1 MHPLHAPREKL
12 KRRAPSP
19 PSLTPNMFPQ
29 QSEAAFA
36 ALTIFLTLIR
46 YVLFRAD
53 VQSGKTGAYHGIIR
67 TMMERGLIDRAY
79 ILCGSH
85 ETELRSQCH
94 EDVKEQHTAEN
105 QKKIRVIFRQDF
117 KKNTM
122 NTHRA
127 LIVVDET
134 HMVAEKD
141 QTLSLFLGRHSLSMA
156 GTTKHMISNETYILS
171 VSATPHAEE
180 SAIIRGD
187 CGEKGRVVMR
197 PGPGYYGPKNYYE
210 DGHIHEVYPLGDIR
224 GKYNFPLLLRRLA
237 EQGPSYLLF
246 RVSKNKQLI
255 RLHERL
261 NEWRAN
267 GNDLNIVEFN
277 SNKKDKDQEFV
288 LTRKEQQAH
297 EAKWHTRI
305 PCLEEQPAVMT
316 VVFLKGRLR
325 CGKRIPKQYV
335 SLAWEMSHCPNTD
348 TIIQSLLGRLSGYDV
363 PERRPL
369 IFLPPALLK
378 KEEKSVVPLSDI
390 ERYLY
395 SNDIQELERRG
406 LMKTASEEDRS
417 KIVQM
422 TPRYASHI
430 IPGRVVKKTDRSPC
444 PPIRFTIPQECL
456 AASDAEIKLHALT
469 IMQEH
474 PEWIQHH
481 AVLTTEQKH
490 EILGRLSHLS
500 NKETNIRH
508 YQGTSNQ
515 NMYTA
520 HTIAFETQTA
530 SSEHI
535 TDSPFLTFC
544 VVYGD
549 FQAAVGARFR
559 PTEGEVYAILY
570 TDKPGLFRSI
580 HRDSRIPLHSGA
592 THFSI
597 QEEPALAPCIAG
609 SGYGFSSAIFHDPE
623 ALFQQ
628 FDHFIRTAKIGMG
641 LYGRKFTSLQ
651 KGEPIRLSR
660 EAYGNRL
667 EKFKEVR
674 DRLERT
680 HSVSIRFQEKRYK
693 PTVVSAAA
701 APVAP
706 VDHGLY
712 FMEWVDV

>member
-1 MHPLHAPREKL
+1 
-12 KRRAPSP
+12 
-19 PSLTPNMFPQ
+19 MFPQ
-29 QSEAAFA
+29 QSDAAFA

-85 ETELRSQCH
+85 ETELRRQCH

-117 KKNTM
+117 KKNPM

-141 QTLSLFLGRHSLSMA
+141 QTLSRFLGKHGLSMA
-156 GTTKHMISNETYILS
+156 GTTKHMIDNETYILS

-210 DGHIHEVYPLGDIR
+210 DGHLKEVYPLHDIR
-224 GKYNFPLLLRRLA
+224 GKHNFPLLLNRLA

-246 RVSKNKQLI
+246 RVSNNKQMKHLHA
-255 RLHERL
+255 RLT
-261 NEWRAN
+261 EWQAN

-335 SLAWEMSHCPNTD
+335 SLAWEMSHCPKTD

-363 PERRPL
+363 PERKPL
-369 IFLPPALLK
+369 IFLPPFLFK
-378 KEEKSVVPLSDI
+378 KEEKSVVPLCDL

-395 SNDIQELERRG
+395 SNDVQELERRG
-406 LMKTASEEDRS
+406 LMKTASEET

-422 TPRYASHI
+422 IPRYASHI
-430 IPGRVVKKTDRSPC
+430 IPGKVIKKTNRYPC

-456 AASDAEIKLHALT
+456 ASDAEIKLHALT

-474 PEWIQHH
+474 PEWIQRH
-481 AVLTTEQKH
+481 AVLTTEQKQ

-500 NKETNIRH
+500 NKETHIRH

-549 FQAAVGARFR
+549 FQPAVGARFR
-559 PTEGEVYAILY
+559 PMEGEVYAILY
-570 TDKPGLFRSI
+570 TETPGLFRSI

-597 QEEPALAPCIAG
+597 QEEPALASCIAG

-628 FDHFIRTAKIGMG
+628 FDHFIRIAKMGIG
-641 LYGRKFTSLQ
+641 LFGRKFTSLRE
-651 KGEPIRLSR
+651 GEVIRLSR
-660 EAYGNRL
+660 EVYGNRL

-680 HSVSIRFQEKRYK
+680 HAVHIRFQEKRYK

-701 APVAP
+701 P

-712 FMEWVDV
+712 FMEWVDA

>member
-1 MHPLHAPREKL
+1 
-12 KRRAPSP
+12 
-19 PSLTPNMFPQ
+19 MFPQ
-29 QSEAAFA
+29 QSDAAFA

-117 KKNTM
+117 RKNKM

-141 QTLSLFLGRHSLSMA
+141 QTLSRFLGKHGLSMA
-156 GTTKHMISNETYILS
+156 GTTKHMIDNETYILS

-180 SAIIRGD
+180 SAMIRGD
-187 CGEKGRVVMR
+187 SGEKGRVVMR

-210 DGHIHEVYPLGDIR
+210 DGHLKEVYPLHDIR
-224 GKYNFPLLLRRLA
+224 GKYNFSLLLHRLA

-246 RVSKNKQLI
+246 RVSKNKQLK

-261 NEWRAN
+261 AEWKQ
-267 GNDLNIVEFN
+267 GNALRIVEFN

-305 PCLEEQPAVMT
+305 PCLEEKPDVMT

-335 SLAWEMSHCPNTD
+335 SLAWEMSHCPKTD

-363 PERRPL
+363 PERKPL
-369 IFLPPALLK
+369 IFLPPFLFK
-378 KEEKSVVPLSDI
+378 KEEKSVVPLSDL

-395 SNDIQELERRG
+395 SNDVQELERRG

-417 KIVQM
+417 KIAQM
-422 TPRYASHI
+422 IPRHASHI
-430 IPGRVVKKTDRSPC
+430 IPGKVVKKTNRSPC
-444 PPIRFTIPQECL
+444 PPIRFTIPQERL
-456 AASDAEIKLHALT
+456 AASDAEIKRHALT

-474 PEWIQHH
+474 PEWISRH
-481 AVLTTEQKH
+481 AVLTTEQKQ
-490 EILGRLSHLS
+490 EILGRLSHLQS
-500 NKETNIRH
+500 DTTNIRH
-508 YQGTSNQ
+508 YRGTSNQ

-549 FQAAVGARFR
+549 FQAGESARFR

-570 TDKPGLFRSI
+570 TETPGLFRSI
-580 HRDSRIPLHSGA
+580 HRDSRIPLLSGA

-597 QEEPALAPCIAG
+597 QEGTLCVPSPLSHEDEPILASCIAG

-628 FDHFIRTAKIGMG
+628 FDHFIRIAKMGIG
-641 LYGRKFTSLQ
+641 LFGRKFTSLRE
-651 KGEPIRLSR
+651 GEVIRLSR
-660 EAYGNRL
+660 EVYGNRL

-674 DRLERT
+674 DRLEKT
-680 HSVSIRFQEKRYK
+680 HSVSIQFKEMRFK
-693 PTVVSAAA
+693 PKVVSAAA
-701 APVAP
+701 APV
-706 VDHGLY
+706 DHGLC
-712 FMEWVDV
+712 FMEWVDA

>member
-1 MHPLHAPREKL
+1 
-12 KRRAPSP
+12 
-19 PSLTPNMFPQ
+19 MFPQ
-29 QSEAAFA
+29 QSEAALA
-36 ALTIFLTLIR
+36 AITIFVTLIR

-85 ETELRSQCH
+85 ETELRAQCH
-94 EDVKEQHTAEN
+94 EDVKEHHSAEN

-117 KKNTM
+117 KKNKM

-141 QTLSLFLGRHSLSMA
+141 QTLSRFLGRHGLSMA
-156 GTTKHMISNETYILS
+156 GTTKHMIDNETYILS

-180 SAIIRGD
+180 SAMIHGD
-187 CGEKGRVVMR
+187 SGEKGRVVMS
-197 PGPGYYGPKNYYE
+197 PGKGYYGPKNYYE
-210 DGHIHEVYPLGDIR
+210 DGHLRPVYPLHDIR
-224 GKYNFPLLLRRLA
+224 GKHNFPLLLNRLA

-246 RVSKNKQLI
+246 RVSKNKQMTHLYN
-255 RLHERL
+255 RLA
-261 NEWRAN
+261 EWRAHN
-267 GNDLNIVEFN
+267 PLNIVEFN
-277 SNKKDKDQEFV
+277 SDKKDKDQEIV
-288 LTRKEQQAH
+288 LTKREQQAH
-297 EAKWHTRI
+297 EAKWRIHI

-335 SLAWEMSHCPNTD
+335 SLAWEMSKHANTD

-369 IFLPPALLK
+369 IFLPPALFQK
-378 KEEKSVVPLSDI
+378 QEKSVVPLSDL

-395 SNDIQELERRG
+395 SNDVQELERRG
-406 LMKTASEEDRS
+406 LMKTVSEEDRS
-417 KIVQM
+417 KIVQLI
-422 TPRYASHI
+422 PRYASHI
-430 IPGRVVKKTDRSPC
+430 IPGNVVQKTKRSPC
-444 PPIRFTIPQECL
+444 PPIRFTIPKECL

-474 PEWIQHH
+474 PEWISHH
-481 AVLTTEQKH
+481 AVLTTEQKQ
-490 EILGRLSHLS
+490 EIQHRLSHLS
-500 NKETNIRH
+500 SKEAHIRH
-508 YQGTSNQ
+508 YKGTSNQ
-515 NMYTA
+515 GMYTA

-530 SSEHI
+530 SSEQV
-535 TDSPFLTFC
+535 DESPFLTFC

-549 FQAAVGARFR
+549 FQAAAGARFR

-570 TDKPGLFRSI
+570 TETPGLFRAI
-580 HRDSRIPLHSGA
+580 HRGSRIPLHSGA

-597 QEEPALAPCIAG
+597 QEDPVLASCVAG
-609 SGYGFSSAIFHDPE
+609 SGYGFTSTIFHDPE

-628 FDHFIRTAKIGMG
+628 FDHFIRIAKMGIG
-641 LYGRKFTSLQ
+641 LFGRTFTSLQ
-651 KGEPIRLSR
+651 EGEAIRLSR
-660 EAYGNRL
+660 AAYGNRL
-667 EKFKEVR
+667 EHLKEVC

-680 HSVSIRFQEKRYK
+680 HSVHIRFQEKRYK

-706 VDHGLY
+706 VDHGLH
-712 FMEWVDV
+712 FLSWVEAQA

>member
-1 MHPLHAPREKL
+1 
-12 KRRAPSP
+12 
-19 PSLTPNMFPQ
+19 MFPQ
-29 QSEAAFA
+29 QSEAALA
-36 ALTIFLTLIR
+36 AITIFVTLIR

-94 EDVKEQHTAEN
+94 EDVKEHHNAEN

-122 NTHRA
+122 NTRRA

-141 QTLSLFLGRHSLSMA
+141 QTLSRFLGKHGLSMA
-156 GTTKHMISNETYILS
+156 GTTEHMISNETYILS

-180 SAIIRGD
+180 SAMIHGD
-187 CGEKGRVVMR
+187 SGEKGRVVMR
-197 PGPGYYGPKNYYE
+197 PGQGYYGPKNYYE
-210 DGHIHEVYPLGDIR
+210 DGHIRPVYPLHDFR
-224 GKYNFPLLLRRLA
+224 GKHNFPLLLHRLA

-246 RVSKNKQLI
+246 RVSNNKQMKHLQA
-255 RLHERL
+255 RLADWKTDNPL
-261 NEWRAN
+261 Q
-267 GNDLNIVEFN
+267 IVEFN
-277 SNKKDKDQEFV
+277 SDKKDKDREIV
-288 LTRKEQQAH
+288 LTKQEQQAH
-297 EAKWHTRI
+297 EAQWHTRI

-325 CGKRIPKQYV
+325 CGKRVPKQFV
-335 SLAWEMSHCPNTD
+335 SLAWEMSKHANTD

-369 IFLPPALLK
+369 IFLPPALLQRQD
-378 KEEKSVVPLSDI
+378 KSVVPLSDL

-395 SNDIQELERRG
+395 SNDVQELERRG
-406 LMKTASEEDRS
+406 LIDTHSVEHSKET

-430 IPGRVVKKTDRSPC
+430 IPGNVVKKTDRSPC
-444 PPIRFTIPQECL
+444 PPIRFTIPQEVL
-456 AASDAEIKLHALT
+456 TTSDAEIKLHALT
-469 IMQEH
+469 MMQEH
-474 PEWIQHH
+474 PEWIQCH
-481 AVLTTEQKH
+481 AVLTTEQKQ
-490 EILGRLSHLS
+490 EILGRLMQLPNKATHL
-500 NKETNIRH
+500 RH
-508 YQGTSNQ
+508 YRGTSNQ
-515 NMYTA
+515 GMYTA

-530 SSEHI
+530 SSEHV
-535 TDSPFLTFC
+535 DGFPFLTFC

-549 FQAAVGARFR
+549 FQPTAGARFR

-570 TDKPGLFRSI
+570 TEAPGLFRTI

-597 QEEPALAPCIAG
+597 QEGTHSVPSPLSHEDEPILASCVAG
-609 SGYGFSSAIFHDPE
+609 SGYGFTSTIFHDPE

-628 FDHFIRTAKIGMG
+628 FDHFIRIAKMGIG
-641 LYGRKFTSLQ
+641 LFGRTFTSLRE
-651 KGEPIRLSR
+651 GEAIRLSR
-660 EAYGNRL
+660 AAYGNRL
-667 EKFKEVR
+667 EHLKEVC

-680 HSVSIRFQEKRYK
+680 HSVHIRFQEKRYR
-693 PTVVSAAA
+693 PTVISAALA
-701 APVAP
+701 AP
-706 VDHGLY
+706 VDHGLHY
-712 FMEWVDV
+712 MEWAPQA

>member
-1 MHPLHAPREKL
+1 
-12 KRRAPSP
+12 
-19 PSLTPNMFPQ
+19 MFPQ
-29 QSEAAFA
+29 QSEAALA
-36 ALTIFLTLIR
+36 AITIFVTLIR

-94 EDVKEQHTAEN
+94 EDVKEHHTAEN

-122 NTHRA
+122 NTRRA

-134 HMVAEKD
+134 HMVAEMD
-141 QTLSLFLGRHSLSMA
+141 QTLSRFLGRHSLSMA
-156 GTTKHMISNETYILS
+156 GTTTHMINNNTYILS

-180 SAIIRGD
+180 SAMIHGD
-187 CGEKGRVVMR
+187 SGEKGRVVML
-197 PGPGYYGPKNYYE
+197 PGQGYYGPKNYYE
-210 DGHIHEVYPLGDIR
+210 DGHLREVYPLHDIR
-224 GKYNFPLLLRRLA
+224 GKHNFPLLLHRLS

-246 RVSKNKQLI
+246 RVSKNKQMKHLHA
-255 RLHERL
+255 RLAD
-261 NEWRAN
+261 WRAN

-277 SNKKDKDQEFV
+277 SDKKDKDQEIV

-335 SLAWEMSHCPNTD
+335 SLAWEMSKHANTD

-369 IFLPPALLK
+369 IFLPPALFHK
-378 KEEKSVVPLSDI
+378 QEKSVVPLSDL

-395 SNDIQELERRG
+395 SNDVQELERRG
-406 LMKTASEEDRS
+406 LMKTASEET
-417 KIVQM
+417 KIVQLI
-422 TPRYASHI
+422 PRYASHI
-430 IPGRVVKKTDRSPC
+430 IPGNVVRKTNRSPC
-444 PPIRFTIPQECL
+444 PPIRFTIPQEL
-456 AASDAEIKLHALT
+456 VRDASDAEIRLHALT

-474 PEWIQHH
+474 PEWISHH
-481 AVLTTEQKH
+481 AVLTAEQKD
-490 EILGRLSHLS
+490 EILSRLSHLQS
-500 NKETNIRH
+500 KAAHIRH

-515 NMYTA
+515 GMYTA

-535 TDSPFLTFC
+535 DEFPFLTFC

-549 FQAAVGARFR
+549 FQPAVGARFR

-570 TDKPGLFRSI
+570 TEAPGLFRAI
-580 HRDSRIPLHSGA
+580 HRGSRIPLHSGA

-597 QEEPALAPCIAG
+597 QEGTLRALRKPSPLSHEDEPILASCVAG
-609 SGYGFSSAIFHDPE
+609 SGYGFNSTIFHDPE

-628 FDHFIRTAKIGMG
+628 FDHFIRIAKMGIG
-641 LYGRKFTSLQ
+641 LFGRTFTSLRE
-651 KGEPIRLSR
+651 GEAIRLSR
-660 EAYGNRL
+660 AAYGNRL
-667 EKFKEVR
+667 DKLKEVC

-680 HSVSIRFQEKRYK
+680 HSVHIRFQEKRYK

-701 APVAP
+701 APSAP
-706 VDHGLY
+706 VDHGLH
-712 FMEWVDV
+712 FLSWVEA

>member
-1 MHPLHAPREKL
+1 
-12 KRRAPSP
+12 
-19 PSLTPNMFPQ
+19 MFPQ
-29 QSEAAFA
+29 QSEAALA
-36 ALTIFLTLIR
+36 ALTIFVTLIR

-85 ETELRSQCH
+85 ETELRRQCH
-94 EDVKEQHTAEN
+94 EDVKEHHTAEN

-122 NTHRA
+122 NTSRA

-141 QTLSLFLGRHSLSMA
+141 QTLSRFLGKHDLSMA
-156 GTTKHMISNETYILS
+156 GTTPHMIKNDTYILS

-180 SAIIRGD
+180 SAMIHGD
-187 CGEKGRVVMR
+187 SGEKGRVVMS
-197 PGPGYYGPKNYYE
+197 PGKGYYGPKNYYE
-210 DGHIHEVYPLGDIR
+210 DGHIRPVYPLHDIR
-224 GKYNFPLLLRRLA
+224 GKHNFPLLLHRLA

-246 RVSKNKQLI
+246 RVSNNKQMKHLHV
-255 RLHERL
+255 RLAD
-261 NEWRAN
+261 WQAN

-277 SNKKDKDQEFV
+277 SEKKDKDREIV
-288 LTRKEQQAH
+288 LTRKEQQNH
-297 EAKWHTRI
+297 ETQWRTRI

-325 CGKRIPKQYV
+325 CGKRVPKQYV
-335 SLAWEMSHCPNTD
+335 SLAWEMSKHANTD

-369 IFLPPALLK
+369 IFLPPALLQRQ
-378 KEEKSVVPLSDI
+378 ELSVVPFSDL

-395 SNDIQELERRG
+395 SNDSVG
-406 LMKTASEEDRS
+406 PEDQKEDMR
-417 KIVQM
+417 VQM
-422 TPRYASHI
+422 IPRYASHI
-430 IPGRVVKKTDRSPC
+430 VPGNVVRKTNRSPC
-444 PPIRFTIPQECL
+444 PPIRFTIPQEL
-456 AASDAEIKLHALT
+456 VRDASDAEIKLHALT

-474 PEWIQHH
+474 PEWISHH
-481 AVLTTEQKH
+481 AVLTTEQKQ
-490 EILGRLSHLS
+490 EILSRLSQLQSKAAH
-500 NKETNIRH
+500 IRH

-515 NMYTA
+515 GMYTA

-530 SSEHI
+530 SSEHV
-535 TDSPFLTFC
+535 DEFPFLTFC

-549 FQAAVGARFR
+549 FQPAVGARFR

-570 TDKPGLFRSI
+570 TEAPGLFRAI
-580 HRDSRIPLHSGA
+580 HRGSRIPLHSGA

-597 QEEPALAPCIAG
+597 QEGTLCVPSPLSHEDEPILASCIAG
-609 SGYGFSSAIFHDPE
+609 SGYGFSSTIFHDPE

-628 FDHFIRTAKIGMG
+628 FDHFIRIAKMGIG
-641 LYGRKFTSLQ
+641 LFGRTFTSLRE
-651 KGEPIRLSR
+651 GEAIRLSR
-660 EAYGNRL
+660 AAYGNRL
-667 EKFKEVR
+667 EHLKEVC

-680 HSVSIRFQEKRYK
+680 HAVHIRFQEKRYR
-693 PTVVSAAA
+693 PTIVSAAA
-701 APVAP
+701 AAP
-706 VDHGLY
+706 VDHGLH
-712 FMEWVDV
+712 FLSWVETQACAPQTHPSP

>member
-1 MHPLHAPREKL
+1 
-12 KRRAPSP
+12 
-19 PSLTPNMFPQ
+19 MFPQ
-29 QSEAAFA
+29 QSDAALA

-67 TMMERGLIDRAY
+67 MMMERGLIDRAY

-117 KKNTM
+117 RKNKM

-141 QTLSLFLGRHSLSMA
+141 QTLSRFLGKHGLSMA
-156 GTTKHMISNETYILS
+156 GTTKHMIDNETYILS

-180 SAIIRGD
+180 SAMIRGD
-187 CGEKGRVVMR
+187 SGEKGRVVMR
-197 PGPGYYGPKNYYE
+197 PGQGYYGPKNYYE
-210 DGHIHEVYPLGDIR
+210 DGHLREVYPLHDFR
-224 GKYNFPLLLRRLA
+224 GKHNFPLLLNRLA

-246 RVSKNKQLI
+246 RVSNNKQMKHLQA
-255 RLHERL
+255 RLA
-261 NEWRAN
+261 EWYN
-267 GNDLNIVEFN
+267 GNGQKGNPLQIVEFN
-277 SNKKDKDQEFV
+277 SEKKDKDQEIV

-335 SLAWEMSHCPNTD
+335 SLAWEMSKHANTD

-363 PERRPL
+363 PERKPL
-369 IFLPPALLK
+369 IFLPPALFK
-378 KEEKSVVPLSDI
+378 KEEKSVVPLSDL

-395 SNDIQELERRG
+395 SNDIEELERRG
-406 LMKTASEEDRS
+406 LIDTKSAEYRKETDLVPL
-417 KIVQM
+417 I
-422 TPRYASHI
+422 PRYASHI
-430 IPGRVVKKTDRSPC
+430 IPGHVVKKAGHRSPC
-444 PPIRFTIPQECL
+444 PPIRFTIPQEHL
-456 AASDAEIKLHALT
+456 AASDAEIKRHALT

-474 PEWIQHH
+474 PEWISRH
-481 AVLTTEQKH
+481 AVLTTEQKQ
-490 EILGRLSHLS
+490 EILSRLSQLKS
-500 NKETNIRH
+500 DTTNIRH
-508 YQGTSNQ
+508 YRGTSNQ

-549 FQAAVGARFR
+549 FQAGESARFR

-570 TDKPGLFRSI
+570 TDTPGLFRSI

-597 QEEPALAPCIAG
+597 QDEPILASCAAG

-628 FDHFIRTAKIGMG
+628 FDHFIRIAKMGIG
-641 LYGRKFTSLQ
+641 LFGRTFTSLRE
-651 KGEPIRLSR
+651 GEAIRLSR
-660 EAYGNRL
+660 AAYGNRL
-667 EKFKEVR
+667 EQLKEVC
-674 DRLERT
+674 DRLERM
-680 HSVSIRFQEKRYK
+680 HSIHIRFQEKRYR
-693 PTVVSAAA
+693 PTVVSA
-701 APVAP
+701 AP

-712 FMEWVDV
+712 FLSWVET